1 MIQGINK
8 IVKSINFI
16 VFLYDLYKKLFTLN
30 FLEYIIRKYFE
41 YQRIQEDSIMLE
53 DIKQVLVDALDIDEN
68 LITPDARLK
77 EDLDIDSLAAVELSL
92 ELETEFDVQIEDEE
106 LEKLVTVQ
114 DIIDI
119 IKEKQA

>member
-1 MIQGINK
+1 
-8 IVKSINFI
+8 
-16 VFLYDLYKKLFTLN
+16 
-30 FLEYIIRKYFE
+30 
-41 YQRIQEDSIMLE
+41 MLE

-119 IKEKQA
+119 IKEKQE

>member
-1 MIQGINK
+1 
-8 IVKSINFI
+8 
-16 VFLYDLYKKLFTLN
+16 
-30 FLEYIIRKYFE
+30 
-41 YQRIQEDSIMLE
+41 MLE